1 MILLRGGILPESSTS
16 VSSSTFASV
25 MTAITDQIDVSAV
38 VEILA
43 YAAGAAVGLVFLW
56 WAVRKVMRVLMASF
70 RSGRLS
76 L

>member
-1 MILLRGGILPESSTS
+1 MRGGVCTEASTA

-25 MTAITDQIDVSAV
+25 MTAITDQIDVAAV

>member
-1 MILLRGGILPESSTS
+1 MPEASTS

-25 MTAITDQIDVSAV
+25 MTAITDQIDVAAV